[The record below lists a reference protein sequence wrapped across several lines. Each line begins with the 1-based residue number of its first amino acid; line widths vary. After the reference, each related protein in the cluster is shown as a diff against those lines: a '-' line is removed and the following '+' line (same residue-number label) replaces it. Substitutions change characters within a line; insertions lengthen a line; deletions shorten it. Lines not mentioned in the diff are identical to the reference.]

1 MFRNLARLIP
11 APPELGAA
19 GPATQVFRV
28 HPFQLS
34 RWLEEAWVAARTVP
48 EFGVRTAG
56 ALPFLGSDQI
66 VDALDLPAPSAA
78 TVARPFPSGI
88 NPADVGTF
96 NGAVFPAVSVPLVWD
111 HLSYAYLIECTGVF
125 EVMAEVVRRFA
136 VGETLNTLS
145 ADGTRWVRATEELF
159 YREPPLFA
167 ISGIASEARPD
178 LRVTRR
184 NNYWRMF
191 GMEPPHPVPGRWRRY
206 GYVEQGWRADTG
218 EGVNAGFREKW
229 TELLRQVWLGFEN
242 ARNGIGPN
250 ATDREYV
257 AFLCQ
262 SLRDMMT
269 MRRRGGQLAR
279 EEFVHVTTMSWF
291 HLTLETDTPIVVDL
305 KAEAT
310 NPADRLATIAA
321 RVGMSP
327 AARAYELFELT
338 DLMSSLLRAIE
349 LGLFDRGE
357 DAETLYLPI
366 VGNEGVVRDMNRII
380 DLWQSATGDRVKDRP
395 AQPVRVPGLPAR
407 RPPAGGAPSAPVS
420 AVAPAGRSPVPSGT
434 ASPMASLNGQQ

>member
-1 MFRNLARLIP
+1 MFRNLARLLTP
-11 APPELGAA
+11 APGAA
-19 GPATQVFRV
+19 GPATQVFRL
-28 HPFQLS
+28 HPLQLS
-34 RWLEEAWVAARTVP
+34 RWLDEAWAAGSTVP
-48 EFGVRTAG
+48 EFGGRTTN
-56 ALPFLGSDQI
+56 ALPFLGSDAI
-66 VDALDLPAPSAA
+66 VDVLDLPAPMAGAA
-78 TVARPFPSGI
+78 PPLPSGI
-88 NPADVGTF
+88 DPTAVGSYTGTTF
-96 NGAVFPAVSVPLVWD
+96 SGKVPLVWD

-125 EVMAEVVRRFA
+125 EVMAEVIRRFA

-145 ADGTRWVRATEELF
+145 PDGARWVRSTEELF
-159 YREPPLFA
+159 YREPPLFS
-167 ISGIASEARPD
+167 IFGLTSEARNDP
-178 LRVTRR
+178 RVIRR

-191 GMEPPHPVPGRWRRY
+191 AMEPTHPVPARWRRC
-206 GYVEQGWRADTG
+206 GYVDQGWRADTG
-218 EGVNAGFREKW
+218 EGVNTGFREKW

-310 NPADRLATIAA
+310 NPADRLARIAS

-327 AARAYELFELT
+327 AARAYELFELA
-338 DLMSSLLRAIE
+338 DLVSSMLRAIE

-366 VGNEGVVRDMNRII
+366 TGNETLLRDVNRII
-380 DLWQSATGDRVKDRP
+380 DLWQSATGDRVKDP
-395 AQPVRVPGLPAR
+395 AAQPVRTPGLPAR
-407 RPPAGGAPSAPVS
+407 PPAA
-420 AVAPAGRSPVPSGT
+420 AVAAAVPVLNGST
-434 ASPMASLNGQQ
+434 ASLNGQPVH